1 MKINGLEKELQRVYG
16 TVEGS
21 RVLRTVMPG
30 ILADFLKMYKKA
42 AAGSTVREEYR
53 LEDGKGTIVLTA
65 EKTGSEPV
73 VDAAFIQGR

>member
-1 MKINGLEKELQRVYG
+1 MKISGLEKELQRVYG

-53 LEDGKGTIVLTA
+53 LEDGKGTIVLAA
-65 EKTGSEPV
+65 EKTGGEPV
-73 VDAAFIQGR
+73 VDTSFIQGR